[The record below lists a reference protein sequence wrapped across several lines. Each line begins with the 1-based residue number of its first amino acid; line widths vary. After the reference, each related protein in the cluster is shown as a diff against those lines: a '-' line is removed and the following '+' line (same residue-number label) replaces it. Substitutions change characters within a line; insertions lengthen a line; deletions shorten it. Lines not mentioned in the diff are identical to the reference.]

1 MTFNSKATFILA
13 QTYIA
18 IASTLFISGY
28 VLKDPMQ
35 NGFYLIY
42 ALTLPFLS
50 TIIFIFF
57 SYKAIKNKRIMFGVI
72 NLFNFATLVML
83 FYLRL
88 MA

>member
-1 MTFNSKATFILA
+1 MTFNSKAIFFLA
-13 QTYIA
+13 QAYTA
-18 IASTLFISGY
+18 IASVLFISGY

-35 NGFYLIY
+35 NAFYLIY
-42 ALTLPFLS
+42 ALTLPFVS

-83 FYLRL
+83 FYLKL